1 MNRIAGFL
9 ALFVALALLAGCG
22 GGGGGGSSGGG
33 GAVVGRVLNIETGGP
48 LSPGATVQAGSN
60 TTTTSV
66 ADGSFIVSA
75 PAGTSS
81 VLVDTHALFGVW
93 TFSVPPVSGTVDAGD
108 LWVGPQ
114 KVTLT
119 GRVVSSTNGQ
129 PISGATVTFAGRT
142 GTTNAQGI
150 FSLANVA
157 YSNLTQTAFWG
168 VAGTAVADQFF
179 STTFSAAPS
188 VADNGVVTV
197 NDVVLTPLSDPNP
210 PDGPYNII
218 GRVTPSASASGTVVT
233 LEDSGGNPV
242 RVVNVDSTGN
252 YTFWVAPG
260 NYTITYQNGSLSAT
274 SQPVTLNSPDQVV
287 RVPDA
292 VLHG

>member
-1 MNRIAGFL
+1 MKTYSFGLLIGL
-9 ALFVALALLAGCG
+9 VALLGLAGCG
-22 GGGGGGSSGGG
+22 GGGGGNGSGGS
-33 GAVVGRVLNIETGGP
+33 GAIVGRVLNIETGGP
-48 LSPGATVQAGSN
+48 ISPGATVQAGSN
-60 TTTTSV
+60 TTTTST

-75 PAGTSS
+75 PTGTSS
-81 VLVDTHALFGVW
+81 LLVDTHALFGVW

-119 GRVVSSTNGQ
+119 GRVVSSTDAQ
-129 PISGATVTFAGRT
+129 PIAGATVTFAGRK
-142 GTTNAQGI
+142 GTTDAQGI
-150 FSLANVA
+150 FSLSNVA

-188 VADNGVVTV
+188 VDDNGVVTV

-210 PDGPYNII
+210 PDGPFNII
-218 GRVTPSASASGTVVT
+218 GRVTPSANAEGTIVT
-233 LEDSGGNPV
+233 LESGGNPV
-242 RVVNVDSTGN
+242 RVVNVDSSGA
-252 YTFWVAPG
+252 YTFWISPG
-260 NYTITYQNGSLSAT
+260 DYTITYQNGSLSAT
-274 SQPVTLNSPDQVV
+274 SQPVTLTSPDQVV
-287 RVPDA
+287 RVSDA